1 MYENVHFECNIS
13 VIIIIKINQMNSKR
27 LKKWYTR
34 HYEAFKNDQR
44 DP

>member
-1 MYENVHFECNIS
+1 MRMFTLNVILFS